1 MMARLFS
8 LHWVLI
14 AAGWYFV
21 NGLLHDIFV
30 WRAHKGGYD
39 RELLRLLMDGHVL
52 MLSGALLFACY
63 QLLQKG
69 VQGAAVIS
77 LIVALFMILYCA
89 MIFPFLR
96 SFATLLVSALLVFV
110 SVKALYL
117 SGGIPSQ
124 ANR

>member
-1 MMARLFS
+1 MARLVS
-8 LHWVLI
+8 IHWVLI

-39 RELLRLLMDGHVL
+39 RELLRLLMDGHML
-52 MLSGALLFACY
+52 MLSGAVLFVCY

-69 VQGAAVIS
+69 VQGVAMIC

-96 SFATLLVSALLVFV
+96 SFVTLLISAVLVFV
-110 SVKALYL
+110 SVKALYGA
-117 SGGIPSQ
+117 GGAVSQ
-124 ANR
+124 AIK